1 MDPVEKAQ
9 DAAKSAPEVVEAKK
23 AVDDAAKA
31 LFDAPKEEKE
41 EKKQALDAAV
51 HAHATAMS
59 DALITALLKV
69 EGGRRRKTRRGKNTR
84 ATRKSRR

>member
-1 MDPVEKAQ
+1 MDPIEKTQ
-9 DAAKSAPEVVEAKK
+9 DDAKRAPEVAEAQK

-31 LFDAPKEEKE
+31 VLDAPEDN

-59 DALITALLKV
+59 NALIAALLKV
-69 EGGRRRKTRRGKNTR
+69 EGGRRKTRRGRNVR
-84 ATRKSRR
+84 RTRKSRR